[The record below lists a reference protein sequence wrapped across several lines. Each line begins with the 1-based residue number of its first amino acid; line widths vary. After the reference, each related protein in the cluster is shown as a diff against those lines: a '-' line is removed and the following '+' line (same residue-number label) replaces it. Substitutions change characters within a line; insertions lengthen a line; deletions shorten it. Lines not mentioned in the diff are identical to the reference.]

1 MVERHGDLIKV
12 SGNLTIDTVSAM
24 VQELSPLLVD
34 GANQVDLG
42 GVSEVDSS
50 AVALLLEWQR
60 QAGAR
65 GARLSWAALPEA
77 IHNLATLYG
86 VQDLIAGSE

>member
-1 MVERHGDLIKV
+1 MVVREGDSIKV
-12 SGNLTIDTVSAM
+12 SGSLTIDTVTAM
-24 VQELSPLLVD
+24 VQEIAPLLVG
-34 GANQVDLG
+34 GANQVDLS

-65 GARLSWAALPEA
+65 GARLNWSALPDA
-77 IHNLATLYG
+77 IHNLAALYG
-86 VQDLIAGSE
+86 VQDLIAGAE